1 MCWYYRTAHGHVYIL
16 IHIYTYYVH
25 AWHAYVHCPRVGEHF
40 TTGGRHFCNYSA
52 KLI

>member
-1 MCWYYRTAHGHVYIL
+1 MCWYYTPAHAVENTCHIL
-16 IHIYTYYVH
+16 CI
-25 AWHAYVHCPRVGEHF
+25 GEHF